1 MCRRARQCVVREHSH
16 VHVRQPVRAR
26 QLTVAKTAAHGPK
39 RDPLRMQVRRAPPDP
54 GPESRRAAPSAD
66 APPKNKKPVN
76 SWFTGPRPL
85 PGLVLVENTITEPIS

>member
-16 VHVRQPVRAR
+16 VHVR

-39 RDPLRMQVRRAPPDP
+39 RDPLRMQVRRAAPDP

-76 SWFTGPRPL
+76 LRFTGSRPL
-85 PGLVLVENTITEPIS
+85 RGLVLVENTITEPIS